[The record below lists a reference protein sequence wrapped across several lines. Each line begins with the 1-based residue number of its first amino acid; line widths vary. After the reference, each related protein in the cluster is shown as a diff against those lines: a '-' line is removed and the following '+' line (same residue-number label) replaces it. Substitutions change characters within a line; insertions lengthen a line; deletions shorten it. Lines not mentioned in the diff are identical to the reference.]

1 MRNRDVD
8 AFTIKPGPCV
18 GAYEVISP
26 VVPPL
31 WELLALFGLI
41 GTIASGP
48 GIAAALM
55 LLLHWL
61 RGK

>member
-1 MRNRDVD
+1 MEKIEVRQMEELNATNDIPI
-8 AFTIKPGPCV
+8 FT
-18 GAYEVISP
+18 P
-26 VVPPL
+26 VVSPL